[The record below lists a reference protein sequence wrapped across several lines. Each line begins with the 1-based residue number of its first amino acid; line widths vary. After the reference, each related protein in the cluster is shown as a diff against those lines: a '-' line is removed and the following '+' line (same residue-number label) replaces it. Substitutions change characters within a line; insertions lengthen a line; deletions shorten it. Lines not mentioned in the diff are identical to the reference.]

1 MANFGE
7 WNRRGKPLNSDAIT
21 SSLRGRKE
29 DFIASV
35 VFNRRSNVVTV
46 DAVRCKVEALCRC
59 IMDDN
64 FGTWHSEGCAIKVE
78 VSEEASV
85 RGELWL
91 TA

>member
-7 WNRRGKPLNSDAIT
+7 WHRRGKPLNRDAIT

-35 VFNRRSNVVTV
+35 LIKRRSNVVTV
-46 DAVRCKVEALCRC
+46 DAVRCKGEALCRC

-64 FGTWHSEGCAIKVE
+64 FGTGHSKRCAIKIV
-78 VSEEASV
+78 VTEEASV
-85 RGELWL
+85 GGKLGL
-91 TA
+91 TS